1 MYCDVI
7 PLADLSEMTI
17 ICACMT
23 LTTAGARV
31 FQFRGGLPRTDI
43 ISPPISTLHIFNPAP
58 NEGL

>member
-7 PLADLSEMTI
+7 PPADLSEMTI
-17 ICACMT
+17 ICETMT
-23 LTTAGARV
+23 VTTAGARV
-31 FQFRGGLPRTDI
+31 FQLGEGLPRTDI

>member
-7 PLADLSEMTI
+7 PPADLSEMTI
-17 ICACMT
+17 ICECMT
-23 LTTAGARV
+23 LTTAGTRV
-31 FQFRGGLPRTDI
+31 FQLGGLPRTDI